1 MCVVGRVIM
10 SDPYLWLKATHLIA
24 VIFWMAG
31 LLYLPRLYVYHSQA
45 ILGGEMDEALKIQER
60 NLLRIIMNPAMIVAF
75 ILGLV
80 LITYRVEAMTGTFWL
95 PLKLLLVFGLVGY
108 HGFLAA
114 QRKKFEQ
121 GERPKSEKFFRVINE
136 VPSITAIFIVI
147 LAIVEPF

>member
-1 MCVVGRVIM
+1 M
-10 SDPYLWLKATHLIA
+10 SDPYLWLKAFHIIA

-45 ILGGEMDEALKIQER
+45 IIGGEMDDALKIQER

-75 ILGLV
+75 ILGLI
-80 LITYRVEAMTGTFWL
+80 LIGYRLDAMTASFWL
-95 PLKLLLVFGLVGY
+95 PIKLILVFGLVGF

-114 QRKKFEQ
+114 QRKKFER
-121 GERPKSEKFFRVINE
+121 GERPKSEKFFRIINE
-136 VPSITAIFIVI
+136 VPSFAAIFIVI

>member
-1 MCVVGRVIM
+1 M
-10 SDPYLWLKATHLIA
+10 SDPYLWLKAIHLIA

-45 ILGGEMDEALKIQER
+45 ILGGEMDKALKIQER

-80 LITYRVEAMTGTFWL
+80 LITYRVDAMTGTFWL
-95 PLKLLLVFGLVGY
+95 PLKLLLVFGLIGY

>member
-1 MCVVGRVIM
+1 M

-75 ILGLV
+75 ILGLA
-80 LITYRVEAMTGTFWL
+80 LITYRVDAMTGTFWL
-95 PLKLLLVFGLVGY
+95 PLKLLLVFGLIGY